1 MLNAYPLNTVTLN
14 GILEEVPP
22 PPPPQELIHRGTD
35 VIWQTQTLDTNLVV
49 VYGEATDG
57 SLVSGQAY
65 DSEEV
70 QRVGYR
76 LDIVR
81 EPAIPTAALC
91 QSVAGAIIEKMRLNK
106 VRGELSALPNCGL
119 ELYDVIEITDRW
131 SNTAERTFRITSI
144 DVSYNRQGSVISQT
158 LGLGA
163 L

>member
-14 GILEEVPP
+14 GILAEG
-22 PPPPQELIHRGTD
+22 PPPQELIHRGTD
-35 VIWQTQTLDTNLVV
+35 VIWQTQALDTNLVV

-65 DSEEV
+65 DSDEV
-70 QRVGYR
+70 QRIGYR

-81 EPAIPTAALC
+81 EPAIPTAELC
-91 QSVAGAIIEKMRLNK
+91 QSVAAAIIEKMRLQK

-131 SNTAERTFRITSI
+131 SNLSERAFRTTGINL
-144 DVSYNRQGSVISQT
+144 SYSRHDGVISQT

-163 L
+163 A